1 MVANFVAGGAAVN
14 VLARRAGA
22 ELIVVDVGV
31 AGTVPAAQAA
41 ASGGRLLERRVR
53 PGTADLV
60 AGPAMTA
67 ADVLAAIAVGLDLA
81 AELDAAGVDVV
92 AVGEMGIA
100 NTTSASAVTAA
111 LTGRAPADVTGRGTG
126 LDDAALAAKV
136 ELIERALA
144 RARPDARDPLGVLRE
159 LGGLE
164 IAGLV
169 GLVVGLAAARRPVV
183 LDGFITGAAAFVAA
197 GIAPALVPRLIAG
210 HRSPEPGHAV
220 ILDALG
226 LRPVLDLEL
235 RLGEGSGAAIALGV
249 LDAAIAIRDGMATF
263 DEAGVDGRDG

>member
-1 MVANFVAGGAAVN
+1 
-14 VLARRAGA
+14 
-22 ELIVVDVGV
+22 
-31 AGTVPAAQAA
+31 
-41 ASGGRLLERRVR
+41 
-53 PGTADLV
+53 
-60 AGPAMTA
+60 
-67 ADVLAAIAVGLDLA
+67 
-81 AELDAAGVDVV
+81 
-92 AVGEMGIA
+92 
-100 NTTSASAVTAA
+100 
-111 LTGRAPADVTGRGTG
+111 
-126 LDDAALAAKV
+126 
-136 ELIERALA
+136 
-144 RARPDARDPLGVLRE
+144 
-159 LGGLE
+159 
-164 IAGLV
+164 
-169 GLVVGLAAARRPVV
+169 V